1 MQGAP
6 RRSPYQSEPRDQGP
20 AQDIAG
26 TVKWYNPA
34 KGFGFIAAEDQG
46 KDVFVH
52 RSVLERAGL
61 PDLQE
66 GQRVHISVVQ
76 SAKGREA
83 TSIDLVD

>member
-1 MQGAP
+1 
-6 RRSPYQSEPRDQGP
+6 
-20 AQDIAG
+20 
-26 TVKWYNPA
+26 VKWYNPA